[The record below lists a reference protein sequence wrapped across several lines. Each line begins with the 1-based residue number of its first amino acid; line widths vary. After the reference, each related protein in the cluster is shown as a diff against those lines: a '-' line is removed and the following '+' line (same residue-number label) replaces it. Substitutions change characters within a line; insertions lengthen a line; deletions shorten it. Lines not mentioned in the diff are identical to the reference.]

1 MNKQERDLLLALNNS
16 PFINQRLLSETSGY
30 SLGIVNRCL
39 KELLEKGYPS
49 FLLYE
54 NDLYKVQTGAYQQIG
69 NAIAMEQRLRDDG
82 YSTIIVTK

>member
-39 KELLEKGYPS
+39 KELLEKGYLNEEMQPTELAKEELEKS
-49 FLLYE
+49 RPERAVIL
-54 NDLYKVQTGAYQQIG
+54 A
-69 NAIAMEQRLRDDG
+69 A
-82 YSTIIVTK
+82 